1 MKIIFWVSFVL
12 ITAVYFGYPL
22 FLIIATFFRKK
33 AVHKSDLILPATLI
47 IPAYNEEKS
56 IREKIENSLSLD
68 YPKDKLEIIV
78 ISDSSTDKTE
88 DIVKEYIG
96 RGIKLIIQDPRK
108 GKMAALNKAVPQAKG
123 EIIVFSDANTMYDPH
138 ALRMLI
144 RNFSDSNIV
153 CVCGNSMFIT
163 KKSSSVELG
172 FSAYMKYE
180 RFIWSMESQ
189 MRSLLVVDGAI
200 YAIRKGL
207 FSPIDEVLADDFVNP
222 LRMGAMG
229 YGVIYEPEAKAEEKA
244 VSNIQEEFK
253 RKIRVTFQGY
263 TALMYLWPLIFK
275 SGLLRIFQ
283 YFLHKLLRWLVPFF
297 LLSMFICSLLLIGID
312 IYRYLFVGQFLFYVS
327 AFIGY
332 VLQKKG
338 SKEKIFYVPFYF
350 CLINLASVAG
360 LFQAIKG
367 SRGGAWE
374 KAETTR

>member
-1 MKIIFWVSFVL
+1 MEIIFWIFFSL
-12 ITAVYFGYPL
+12 IIAVYFGYPL
-22 FLIIATFFRKK
+22 FLLIVAAFKSKPVNK
-33 AVHKSDLILPATLI
+33 ADFIPFVSLL

-56 IREKIENSLSLD
+56 IRAKIENSLSLN

-78 ISDSSTDKTE
+78 ISDDSTDKTE
-88 DIVKEYIG
+88 DVAKEYVD
-96 RGIKLIIQDPRK
+96 RGIKLIVQKARK
-108 GKMAALNKAVPQAKG
+108 GKMAALNKAVPQARG
-123 EIIVFSDANTMYDPH
+123 EIIVFSDANTMYDSN

-144 RNFSDSNIV
+144 RNFSDSNIG

-163 KKSSSVELG
+163 KKNSSVELG

-189 MRSLLVVDGAI
+189 TQSLLVVDGAI
-200 YAIRKGL
+200 YAIRKDL
-207 FSPIDEVLADDFVNP
+207 FSPINEVLADDFVNP

-229 YGVIYEPEAKAEEKA
+229 YGVTYEPEAKAEEKA

-263 TALMYLWPLIFK
+263 RALMYLWPLVFK
-275 SGLLRIFQ
+275 SSPLRIFQ

-297 LLSMFICSLLLIGID
+297 LLVMFICNLLLIGID
-312 IYRYLFVGQFLFYVS
+312 FYRYLFIGQLLFYAS
-327 AFIGY
+327 AFVGY
-332 VLQKKG
+332 VLQKRGNKV
-338 SKEKIFYVPFYF
+338 KIFYIPFYF
-350 CLINLASVAG
+350 CLINFASVVG

-367 SRGGAWE
+367 SQGGAWE